1 MLTPFFSPICL
12 DHIPEAKTIY
22 SHSTICPLTFTP
34 EIFPS
39 LVKISSTGYFSK
51 ICAPSILAALA
62 NIWVTPEGSAAPSP
76 GIKIPPMTSSV
87 LIIG

>member
-1 MLTPFFSPICL
+1 MLTPAFSPICL

-22 SHSTICPLTFTP
+22 SHSIFWPFALTP

-39 LVKISSTGYFSK
+39 LVKISSTGDFSK

-62 NIWVTPEGSAAPSP
+62 NI
-76 GIKIPPMTSSV
+76 
-87 LIIG
+87 